1 MNNGPVTNPTILQ
14 VMAPAWSHT
23 TCLSPTL
30 LASIITGML
39 IPELNTAK
47 LT

>member
-1 MNNGPVTNPTILQ
+1 MNNGPATNPTILQ
-14 VMAPAWSHT
+14 VIAPACSHT
-23 TCLSPTL
+23 TCLSATL

-39 IPELNTAK
+39 IPELKTAK